1 MRYKIGSVNRF
12 YRKIL
17 IFTRSLFEFCNS
29 KNHNFLEA
37 VNSTSFKSNSNQ
49 NNFEMKIKLI
59 ILLIGFSLIGY
70 SQKKVAKNPAKIKP
84 KAEFVADL
92 MSKMTIE
99 EKIYQTVQ
107 FTSDGT
113 LTGPK
118 SGDNFI
124 TRIQQG
130 KVGSILNATGA
141 KETKEIQRINLENSR
156 LKIPLLFGHDVI
168 HGYKTIFPINLGM
181 ASSFDPKAV
190 ELAAQIAAAE
200 ASSAGVHWTFAP
212 MVDIARDA
220 RWGRV
225 SEGSGEDGFLGIQMA
240 IANVK
245 GFQGDDLSKNNTILA
260 CTKHFAAYGAAEA
273 GRDYNTVDLS
283 ERVLRETYLPVFKA
297 TVDAGV
303 KTFMTSFNEI
313 SGVPSTANKF
323 LLLDVLKGEWNFDG
337 MVVTDYTGIN
347 EMVAHG
353 FATDEKNAGELAMN
367 AGVDMDM
374 VGGVYMNYLKK
385 SYDEGKVSL
394 TQIDDACKRILDVK
408 YDLGLFEDPY
418 RYSDEKREKE
428 TLLKPEFLDA
438 SLEVAKKSMVLL
450 KNKNN
455 VLPLKN
461 NQKIAFVGPLVTDE
475 YNIIGSWAALGDRN
489 GFSTSVKE
497 GVTNYLKNVSNVT
510 FDQGV
515 EIQSTKRDLMQKA
528 LENAKNADVIVAI
541 MGESENMSGEAA
553 CRTSIDLPGL
563 QKEFLSEL
571 KKIGKPIVLVLLN
584 GRPLTLTWENDNMDA
599 ILEAWWPGTRGGDAI
614 AQTLFGANNPS
625 GKLPITF
632 PRNVGQLPLYYNHK
646 NTGRPYLGHTDT
658 EQKYKSQYIDVS
670 NSPLYPFGYGLSYTI
685 FEYSNLK
692 ISNDKIKFG
701 ERLKVSV
708 DVKNTGNYD
717 GQEVVQLYIRDLV
730 GSVTRPIKELKG
742 FEKITLSK
750 GETKSVSFEISSE
763 DLKFY
768 NIDMKNVAEAGNFE
782 VFVGGNSDT
791 DRKASFELLK

>member
-1 MRYKIGSVNRF
+1 M
-12 YRKIL
+12 
-17 IFTRSLFEFCNS
+17 
-29 KNHNFLEA
+29 
-37 VNSTSFKSNSNQ
+37 Q
-49 NNFEMKIKLI
+49 NKLI
-59 ILLIGFSLIGY
+59 IILLMVSVFGFS
-70 SQKKVAKNPAKIKP
+70 QRKEANKTVKIKP
-84 KAEFVADL
+84 KAEFVAEL
-92 MSKMTIE
+92 MAKMTLD

-113 LTGPK
+113 ITGPK

-124 TRIQQG
+124 TRIKQG
-130 KVGSILNATGA
+130 KVGSVLNATGA
-141 KETKEIQRINLENSR
+141 KETREIQRINLENSR
-156 LKIPLLFGHDVI
+156 LKIPLLFGHDII
-168 HGYKTIFPINLGM
+168 HGYKTIFPINLAM
-181 ASSFDPKAV
+181 ASSWDPKAV
-190 ELAAQIAAAE
+190 ELAARIAATE
-200 ASSAGVHWTFAP
+200 ASSAGVQWTFAP
-212 MVDIARDA
+212 MVDITRDA

-225 SEGSGEDGFLGIQMA
+225 SEGSGEDSFLGIQMA

-273 GRDYNTVDLS
+273 GRDYNAVDMS
-283 ERVLRETYLPVFKA
+283 ERVLRETYLPAFKA

-313 SGVPSTANKF
+313 SGIPSTANRF
-323 LLLDVLKGEWNFDG
+323 LIRDVLKSEWKFDG

-418 RYSDEKREKE
+418 RYSDEKREKA
-428 TLLKPEFLDA
+428 TIYKPEFLEA
-438 SLEVAKKSMVLL
+438 SLEVAKKSLVLL
-450 KNKNN
+450 KNNN
-455 VLPLKN
+455 YILPLKN
-461 NQKIAFVGPLVTDE
+461 NQKIAFVGPLVSDE

-489 GFSTSVKE
+489 GFATSVKE

-510 FDQGV
+510 FDDGV
-515 EIQSTKRDLMQKA
+515 EISGTKRDWMQKA
-528 LENAKNADVIVAI
+528 IDNAKKADVIVAV
-541 MGESENMSGEAA
+541 MGERENMTGEAA
-553 CRTSIDLPGL
+553 SQTNIDLPGI
-563 QKEFLSEL
+563 QKEFLAEL
-571 KKIGKPIVLVLLN
+571 KKLGKPMVLVLLN
-584 GRPLTLTWENDNMDA
+584 GRPLTLSWENENMDA

-614 AQTLFGANNPS
+614 AQTLFGANNPN
-625 GKLPITF
+625 GKLPMSF

-646 NTGRPYLGHTDT
+646 NTGRPYLGLSDS
-658 EQKYKSQYIDVS
+658 EQKYKSRYTDVD
-670 NSPLYPFGYGLSYTI
+670 NSSLFPFGFGLSYTN
-685 FEYSNLK
+685 FDYSK
-692 ISNDKIKFG
+692 ITISSDKIKFN
-701 ERLKVSV
+701 EKLKVSV
-708 DVKNTGNYD
+708 DVKNTGSFD

-730 GSVTRPIKELKG
+730 GSVTRPVKELKG
-742 FEKITLSK
+742 FEKVSLKK

-768 NIDMKNVAEAGNFE
+768 TLDMKYEAEAGKFD

-791 DRKASFELLK
+791 NRKVSFELVK

>member
-1 MRYKIGSVNRF
+1 
-12 YRKIL
+12 
-17 IFTRSLFEFCNS
+17 
-29 KNHNFLEA
+29 
-37 VNSTSFKSNSNQ
+37 
-49 NNFEMKIKLI
+49 MKIKLI

-70 SQKKVAKNPAKIKP
+70 SQKKAAKAPVKIKP

-113 LTGPK
+113 VTGPK

-141 KETKEIQRINLENSR
+141 NATREIQRINLENSR

-181 ASSFDPKAV
+181 ASSWDPKAV
-190 ELAAQIAAAE
+190 ELAARVAATE
-200 ASSAGVHWTFAP
+200 ASSGGVHWTFAP

-225 SEGSGEDGFLGIQMA
+225 SEGSGEDSFLGIQMA
-240 IANVK
+240 VANVK
-245 GFQGDDLSKNNTILA
+245 GFQGDDLSKTNTILA
-260 CTKHFAAYGAAEA
+260 CAKHFAAYGAAES
-273 GRDYNTVDLS
+273 GRDYNTVDIS
-283 ERVLRETYLPVFKA
+283 ERVLRDTYLPAFKA

-303 KTFMTSFNEI
+303 KTFMMSFNEI
-313 SGVPSTANKF
+313 SGVPSTGSKF
-323 LLLDVLKGEWNFDG
+323 LIRDILKGEWKFEG
-337 MVVTDYTGIN
+337 LVVSDYTGIF

-353 FATDEKNAGELAMN
+353 FATDDKNAGELALN
-367 AGVDMDM
+367 AGVDIDM
-374 VGGVYMNYLKK
+374 VGATYMNYTKQ
-385 SYDEGKVSL
+385 SYDEGKVTL
-394 TQIDDACKRILDVK
+394 AEINDACKRILDVK

-428 TLLKPEFLDA
+428 TIYKPEFLEA
-438 SLEVAKKSMVLL
+438 SLEVAKKSLVLL

-455 VLPLKN
+455 VLPLKA
-461 NQKIAFVGPLVTDE
+461 NQKIAFVGPLVSDE
-475 YNIIGSWAALGDRN
+475 YNMIGSWAALGDRN
-489 GFSTSVKE
+489 GIATSVKE

-515 EIQSTKRDLMQKA
+515 DIQSTKRDLMQKA
-528 LENAKNADVIVAI
+528 LDNAKNADVIVAI

-553 CRTSIDLPGL
+553 CRTTIDLPGL

-571 KKIGKPIVLVLLN
+571 KKLGKPIVLVLLN

-614 AQTLFGANNPS
+614 AQTLFGANNPN
-625 GKLPITF
+625 GKLPMTF

-646 NTGRPYLGHTDT
+646 NTGRPYLGPTDP
-658 EQKYKSQYIDVS
+658 EQKYKSQYIDVG
-670 NSPLYPFGYGLSYTI
+670 NSPLYPFGYGLSYTT

-701 ERLKVSV
+701 EKLKVSV

-730 GSVTRPIKELKG
+730 GSVTRPMKELKG
-742 FEKITLSK
+742 FEKITLK
-750 GETKSVSFEISSE
+750 IGETKSVSFEISSE

-768 NIDMKNVAEAGNFE
+768 NIDMKNVAEAGNFQ
-782 VFVGGNSDT
+782 VFVGGNSDN
-791 DRKASFELLK
+791 DRKANFELVK

>member
-1 MRYKIGSVNRF
+1 MRS
-12 YRKIL
+12 
-17 IFTRSLFEFCNS
+17 
-29 KNHNFLEA
+29 
-37 VNSTSFKSNSNQ
+37 
-49 NNFEMKIKLI
+49 KLI
-59 ILLIGFSLIGY
+59 ILLLGVTFFGF
-70 SQKKVAKNPAKIKP
+70 SQKKGAVKTIKIKP

-113 LTGPK
+113 VTGPK

-130 KVGSILNATGA
+130 KVGSILNSTGA
-141 KETKEIQRINLENSR
+141 KETREIQRINLESSR

-181 ASSFDPKAV
+181 ASSWDPKVV
-190 ELAAQIAAAE
+190 ELAARIAATE
-200 ASSAGVHWTFAP
+200 AASAGVHWTFAP
-212 MVDIARDA
+212 MVDVARDA

-225 SEGSGEDGFLGIQMA
+225 SEGSGEDSFLGTQMA

-273 GRDYNTVDLS
+273 GRDYNTVDMS
-283 ERVLRETYLPVFKA
+283 ERVLRDTYLPAFKA

-313 SGVPSTANKF
+313 SGVPSTGNKF
-323 LLLDVLKGEWNFDG
+323 LIRNVLKGEWNFNG
-337 MVVTDYTGIN
+337 MVVTDYTSIN

-353 FATDEKNAGELAMN
+353 FATDDKNAGELAMN

-374 VGGVYMNYLKK
+374 VGGVYMNYLKQ
-385 SYDEGKVSL
+385 SYDEGKVTL
-394 TQIDDACKRILDVK
+394 AQIDDACKRILDVK

-418 RYSDEKREKE
+418 RYSDEKREKA
-428 TLLKPEFLDA
+428 TVYKPEFLDA
-438 SLEVAKKSMVLL
+438 SLEIAKKSLVLL
-450 KNKNN
+450 KNNN
-455 VLPLKN
+455 KVLPLN
-461 NQKIAFVGPLVTDE
+461 ENQKIAFVGPLVSDE
-475 YNIIGSWAALGDRN
+475 FNIIGSWAALGDRT
-489 GFSTSVKE
+489 GLATSVKE

-528 LENAKNADVIVAI
+528 LKNAKNADVIVAV
-541 MGESENMSGEAA
+541 MGEKENMTGEAA
-553 CRTSIDLPGL
+553 SQTNIDLPGL
-563 QKEFLSEL
+563 QKEFLVEL
-571 KKIGKPIVLVLLN
+571 KKLGKPIVLVLLN
-584 GRPLTLTWENDNMDA
+584 GRPLTLTWENENMDA

-614 AQTLFGANNPS
+614 AQTLFGANNPN
-625 GKLPITF
+625 GKLPMSF
-632 PRNVGQLPLYYNHK
+632 PRNVGQLPIYYNHK
-646 NTGRPYLGHTDT
+646 NTGRPYLGLTDS
-658 EQKYKSQYIDVS
+658 EQKYKSRYTDVD
-670 NSPLYPFGYGLSYTI
+670 NSPLYPFGFGLSYTT
-685 FEYSNLK
+685 FEYSNFK
-692 ISNDKIKFG
+692 ISSHKIKFN
-701 ERLKVSV
+701 EELKVSV

-730 GSVTRPIKELKG
+730 GSVTRPVKELKG
-742 FEKITLSK
+742 FEKVNLK
-750 GETKSVSFEISSE
+750 QGETKTVSFEISSE

-768 NIDMKNVAEAGNFE
+768 NLEMKNVAEAGSFE
-782 VFVGGNSDT
+782 VFVGENSNT
-791 DRKASFELLK
+791 DRKEYFELVK

>member
-1 MRYKIGSVNRF
+1 M
-12 YRKIL
+12 
-17 IFTRSLFEFCNS
+17 
-29 KNHNFLEA
+29 
-37 VNSTSFKSNSNQ
+37 Q
-49 NNFEMKIKLI
+49 NKLLI
-59 ILLIGFSLIGY
+59 IFSAVSVFGY
-70 SQKKVAKNPAKIKP
+70 SQNNEANKIVKIKP
-84 KAEFVADL
+84 KAEFVAEL
-92 MSKMTIE
+92 MSKMTVD

-113 LTGPK
+113 VTGPK

-141 KETKEIQRINLENSR
+141 RETREIQRINLENSR

-181 ASSFDPKAV
+181 ASSWDPKAV
-190 ELAAQIAAAE
+190 ELAARVASTE

-212 MVDIARDA
+212 MVDISRDP

-313 SGVPSTANKF
+313 SGIPSTANKF
-323 LLLDVLKGEWNFDG
+323 LLRDVLKGEWKFDG

-353 FATDEKNAGELAMN
+353 FATDEKNAGELALN

-385 SYDEGKVSL
+385 SYEEGKVSL
-394 TQIDDACKRILDVK
+394 ANIDEACKRILDVK

-418 RYSDEKREKE
+418 RYSDENREKA
-428 TLLKPEFLDA
+428 TIYKPEFLDA
-438 SLEVAKKSMVLL
+438 SLEVAKKSLVLL
-450 KNKNN
+450 KNNKQI
-455 VLPLKN
+455 LPLKN
-461 NQKIAFVGPLVTDE
+461 NQKIAFVGPLVSDE
-475 YNIIGSWAALGDRN
+475 FNIIGSWAALGYRN
-489 GFSTSVKE
+489 GYATSVKE

-510 FDQGV
+510 FDDGV
-515 EIQSTKRDLMQKA
+515 EIKSTKRDWIRKA
-528 LENAKNADVIVAI
+528 LDNAKKADVIVAV
-541 MGESENMSGEAA
+541 MGERENMTGEAGSQ
-553 CRTSIDLPGL
+553 TNIDLPGI
-563 QKEFLSEL
+563 QKEFLAEL
-571 KKIGKPIVLVLLN
+571 KKLGKPIVLVLLN
-584 GRPLTLTWENDNMDA
+584 GRPLTLSWENENMDA
-599 ILEAWWPGTRGGDAI
+599 IIEAWWPGTRGGDAI
-614 AQTLFGANNPS
+614 AQTLFGANNPN
-625 GKLPITF
+625 GKLPMSF
-632 PRNVGQLPLYYNHK
+632 PRNVGQLPIYYNHK
-646 NTGRPYLGHTDT
+646 NTGRPYLGKSDP
-658 EQKYKSQYIDVS
+658 EQKYKSRYTDVD
-670 NSPLYPFGYGLSYTI
+670 NSPLFPFGFGLSYTT

-692 ISNDKIKFG
+692 ITSDKIRFDEK
-701 ERLKVSV
+701 LKVTV
-708 DVKNTGNYD
+708 EVKNAGNFD
-717 GQEVVQLYIRDLV
+717 GQEIVQLYIRDLV
-730 GSVTRPIKELKG
+730 GSVTRPVKELKG
-742 FEKITLSK
+742 FEKVSLKK
-750 GETKSVSFEISSE
+750 GETKTVAFEISSE

-768 NIDMKNVAEAGNFE
+768 NLEMKHEAEAGKFE
-782 VFVGGNSDT
+782 VFVGGNSDADLKT
-791 DRKASFELLK
+791 GFELLK